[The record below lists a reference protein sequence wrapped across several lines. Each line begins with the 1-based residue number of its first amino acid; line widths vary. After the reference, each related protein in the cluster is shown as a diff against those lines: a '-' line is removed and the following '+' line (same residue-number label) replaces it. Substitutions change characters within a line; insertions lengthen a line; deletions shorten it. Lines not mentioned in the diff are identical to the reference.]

1 MEVKEPVKCTLTQSD
16 SLKTVYENVN
26 LIVRGFPSIY
36 LNEIDARSM
45 QRQSQR
51 HSKVQVR
58 WTSPQAPWLQ
68 VYEKERLIKVSGA
81 SGQR

>member
-1 MEVKEPVKCTLTQSD
+1 MGVKEPAKCTLTQSD

-36 LNEIDARSM
+36 FNEIDVRSV

-51 HSKVQVR
+51 HSTLQVR
-58 WTSPQAPWLQ
+58 
-68 VYEKERLIKVSGA
+68 
-81 SGQR
+81 

>member
-1 MEVKEPVKCTLTQSD
+1 MGVKEPVKCTLTQSD

-36 LNEIDARSM
+36 FNEIEVRSV

-51 HSKVQVR
+51 HSTLQVR
-58 WTSPQAPWLQ
+58 
-68 VYEKERLIKVSGA
+68 
-81 SGQR
+81 

>member
-16 SLKTVYENVN
+16 SLKTVYENLN

-51 HSKVQVR
+51 HSKLQVR
-58 WTSPQAPWLQ
+58 
-68 VYEKERLIKVSGA
+68 
-81 SGQR
+81 